1 MKREL
6 TSELL
11 ADTPS
16 SRCLFYRQICGLA
29 AAVDPV
35 IGRIS
40 VRAGGVSAVTMP
52 ADLGQM
58 VKAHMH
64 SRQCALGPI
73 ISHPRSRRWTFIVRP
88 DLPDDV
94 PLFSE
99 LFRLN
104 VTLARFGAQIV
115 LPSPADRHAGLRVWI
130 EPPRDTF
137 RPSGATVVDAIRACV
152 GIRPPGLCH
161 E

>member
-1 MKREL
+1 MMREF
-6 TSELL
+6 TPELL
-11 ADTPS
+11 ADTPT
-16 SRCLFYRQICGLA
+16 SRCLFYRQMCGLA
-29 AAVDPV
+29 AGVDPA
-35 IGRIS
+35 IGRIT
-40 VRAGGVSAVTMP
+40 VRAGSVSAVAMP

-58 VKAHMH
+58 VKMHMQ

-88 DLPDDV
+88 DLPDEV

-104 VTLARFGAQIV
+104 VTVARFGAQIA
-115 LPSPADRHAGLRVWI
+115 LPSPADRHVGLRVWI

-137 RPSGATVVDAIRACV
+137 RPSGIAVVDAIRACT
-152 GIRPPGLCH
+152 GIRPSGDCR
-161 E
+161 